1 MLDMAGTDIEVRN
14 RNCYL
19 ISWYWSCNRN
29 DRPGTEVVKKCLCKF
44 VTEIL
49 IMPGTE
55 VVTEMHTKACTEV
68 ETEMLDML
76 ILKL

>member
-1 MLDMAGTDIEVRN
+1 MHIKA
-14 RNCYL
+14 C
-19 ISWYWSCNRN
+19 
-29 DRPGTEVVKKCLCKF
+29 TEF

-55 VVTEMHTKACTEV
+55 VVTEMNTKTGTEV